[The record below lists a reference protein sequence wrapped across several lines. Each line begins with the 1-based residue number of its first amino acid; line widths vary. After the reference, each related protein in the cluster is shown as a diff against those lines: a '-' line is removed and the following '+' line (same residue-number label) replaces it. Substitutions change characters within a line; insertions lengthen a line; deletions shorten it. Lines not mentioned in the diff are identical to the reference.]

1 VHLKQL
7 FLHEM
12 IARVVKV
19 AVHRSLRKKT
29 RTLKI
34 MSEVACKDVVV
45 KHFNLVPPLPQLV
58 DAIPSCARRVHTH

>member
-1 VHLKQL
+1 MTLCYL
-7 FLHEM
+7 RTDST
-12 IARVVKV
+12 IARSQV

-45 KHFNLVPPLPQLV
+45 KHFNLVCVL
-58 DAIPSCARRVHTH
+58 S